1 MNKDSLIGKLFL
13 LLPRYCEHFIDS
25 RTRYKITNHNLSS
38 DNEMSFNFLKQ
49 FFRKYR
55 SHKCQKLVESFKKK
69 KLKYLGIQAQN
80 LQHNNFQKWRLDLI
94 TYIVLAK
101 VNKSDKQIKNHY
113 HTYLF
118 WQLYLLKYL
127 FYSS

>member
-1 MNKDSLIGKLFL
+1 MNKDCLIGKLFL

-80 LQHNNFQKWRLDLI
+80 LQHNNFQK
-94 TYIVLAK
+94 
-101 VNKSDKQIKNHY
+101 
-113 HTYLF
+113 
-118 WQLYLLKYL
+118 
-127 FYSS
+127 